1 MRPLS
6 FGGGGMGRR
15 DWALLVGLSLLW
27 GGSFLFVE
35 IALQGVPAL
44 MVVWCR
50 VTGGALL
57 LALWLRARGV
67 ALPMGWPA
75 WRALGVMGVLN
86 NAVPFTC
93 FAVAQGEITGG
104 LAAILNAM
112 TPILTVLALW
122 GFAGERPG
130 AGRVLG
136 VLAGFAGVAVMM
148 GGGVTGGAL
157 WAKALCLMAAGSYAM
172 GVIWGRRFREMGLAP
187 GVVAFGQCAT
197 AAVLLLPVVP
207 FGAVLA
213 GPVPAGEVWLALAG
227 LALLSTALAYVI
239 FFHLLAVAGPV
250 NVQLVTL
257 LIPVSAVV
265 MGALLLGER
274 LEPRHLAGAA
284 LIGAGLLA
292 LDGRLGAWVNA
303 RAGR

>member
-1 MRPLS
+1 
-6 FGGGGMGRR
+6 MGRR

-35 IALQGVPAL
+35 LALRGVPAM

-57 LALWLRARGV
+57 LALWLWMRGV
-67 ALPMGWPA
+67 GLPVGWRA
-75 WRALGVMGVLN
+75 WRALGIMGVLN
-86 NAVPFTC
+86 NAVPFAC

-122 GFAGERPG
+122 VFAGERPG

-157 WAKALCLMAAGSYAM
+157 WAKGLCLVAAGSYAL
-172 GVIWGRRFREMGLAP
+172 GVIWGRRFRGMGLVP

-213 GPVPAGEVWLALAG
+213 GPVPGVEVWLALAG
-227 LALLSTALAYVI
+227 LAVLSTALAYVI

-265 MGALLLGER
+265 MGAILLGER
-274 LEPRHLAGAA
+274 LEARHLAGAA
-284 LIGAGLLA
+284 LIGAGLVA
-292 LDGRLGAWVNA
+292 LDGRLGAWVSAA
-303 RAGR
+303 RGGR